1 VSIVRALT
9 RGLTRFGRYE
19 LLVEIGRGGMAEL
32 FLARL
37 TARGG
42 FEKLVAIKR
51 ILPHLSLDE
60 RFVAMFLNEGKI
72 AARLAHPNVCQV
84 FELGDV
90 DGELFLAMEYL
101 EGVSLDELTAALPPD
116 PVLRVRLAANVIV
129 QACEGLHYAH
139 ELRDALGAPTPVV
152 HRDISPHNLF
162 VTVEGVCKLL
172 DFGVSKV
179 VTDADQTRSGLI
191 KGKLTYMPPEQV
203 RSEAID
209 ARVDVFAMGVVL
221 WELLAGERLFLRD
234 SDFLILKAIMEDPT
248 PSVRTRQ
255 PALSDELDAVLMRA
269 LERDRAQRTPTI
281 RALADQLLHAAAP
294 FGGLLSPGELA
305 AIVRAQCSA
314 KLADRSRLLALREA
328 TRVEPPPAAAFQPEP
343 SVTHSVQLRG
353 GSISLKSRPPRRRWL
368 PFAAVGA
375 AVAIAGGVVL
385 AMRAPA
391 PEVSPPAPAPSPVAS
406 APPIDAAEVRVDAAP
421 PEEIEMQPPVD
432 TAPAPRPKPRP
443 APAPSEPGFY
453 SVDSDPYATIYIDG
467 KRIDQTPLFKRAL
480 PSGTH
485 RVRAVREDGKSRTF
499 TIRISPGQHVSSGT
513 LTW

>member
-1 VSIVRALT
+1 MIGRPH
-9 RGLTRFGRYE
+9 TRFGRYE

-32 FLARL
+32 FLGRL

-60 RFVAMFLNEGKI
+60 RFVAMFLNEGRI

-101 EGVSLDELTAALPPD
+101 EGVSLDELAAALPRD

-139 ELRDALGAPTPVV
+139 ELRDAHGAVTPVV

-162 VTVEGVCKLL
+162 VTIEGVCKLL

-221 WELLAGERLFLRD
+221 WELLAGERLFLRE
-234 SDFLILKAIMEDPT
+234 SDFLILKAIMEDPI
-248 PSVRTRQ
+248 PSVCTRA
-255 PALSDELDAVLMRA
+255 PALSAELDAVIMRA

-281 RALADQLLHAAAP
+281 RALADQLLLAAAP
-294 FGGLLSPGELA
+294 FGGPLPAAELA
-305 AIVRAQCSA
+305 AMVRSQCSA
-314 KLADRSRLLALREA
+314 KLAERSRLLALGEA
-328 TRVEPPPAAAFQPEP
+328 TRVSPPVDMFVPEP

-353 GSISLKSRPPRRRWL
+353 GSIRLKRPGRRRRWIPL
-368 PFAAVGA
+368 AALGGA
-375 AVAIAGGVVL
+375 LAIAAGVVV
-385 AMRAPA
+385 ATR
-391 PEVSPPAPAPSPVAS
+391 SPPTEAPAPSIAS
-406 APPIDAAEVRVDAAP
+406 VTTFDAAPSVDAALPVDAAP
-421 PEEIEMQPPVD
+421 PLDASEDLAQIELQP
-432 TAPAPRPKPRP
+432 TPAPPP
-443 APAPSEPGFY
+443 APPRKVRPVAAEPGFY

-467 KRIDQTPLFKRAL
+467 KRIDQTPLFKRSL

-499 TIRISPGQHVSSGT
+499 TIRINPGQHVSSGT
-513 LTW
+513 LRW